1 MPISEEAIQYFKELF
16 HERKSRFHTLDPELG
31 EIYVNF
37 AYGEVITSSTRIDTH
52 TRLMLHLAALVSSG
66 GEEMYKVM
74 LEGALNVGVSAVEI
88 KEILY
93 QAVAYVGMGRI
104 YDFLRITNNELMRR
118 DEKLPLPAQS
128 TTTRDTRMEEGDK
141 ILRTIFGDEAIDAT
155 ATNTPDDQQVMLNF
169 LRGNCFGDIYTRSGI
184 DIKTRELLTLVMLV
198 SMGGCEAQLRG
209 HINGNL
215 NVGNDRALLI
225 ETIIQLLPLIGY
237 PRTLNGLR
245 VVTENT
251 NS

>member
-1 MPISEEAIQYFKELF
+1 
-16 HERKSRFHTLDPELG
+16 
-31 EIYVNF
+31 
-37 AYGEVITSSTRIDTH
+37 
-52 TRLMLHLAALVSSG
+52 
-66 GEEMYKVM
+66 
-74 LEGALNVGVSAVEI
+74 
-88 KEILY
+88 
-93 QAVAYVGMGRI
+93 
-104 YDFLRITNNELMRR
+104 
-118 DEKLPLPAQS
+118 
-128 TTTRDTRMEEGDK
+128 
-141 ILRTIFGDEAIDAT
+141 
-155 ATNTPDDQQVMLNF
+155 MLNF

-251 NS
+251 DS

>member
-1 MPISEEAIQYFKELF
+1 
-16 HERKSRFHTLDPELG
+16 
-31 EIYVNF
+31 
-37 AYGEVITSSTRIDTH
+37 
-52 TRLMLHLAALVSSG
+52 
-66 GEEMYKVM
+66 
-74 LEGALNVGVSAVEI
+74 
-88 KEILY
+88 
-93 QAVAYVGMGRI
+93 
-104 YDFLRITNNELMRR
+104 
-118 DEKLPLPAQS
+118 
-128 TTTRDTRMEEGDK
+128 
-141 ILRTIFGDEAIDAT
+141 
-155 ATNTPDDQQVMLNF
+155 MLNF

>member
-1 MPISEEAIQYFKELF
+1 
-16 HERKSRFHTLDPELG
+16 
-31 EIYVNF
+31 
-37 AYGEVITSSTRIDTH
+37 
-52 TRLMLHLAALVSSG
+52 
-66 GEEMYKVM
+66 
-74 LEGALNVGVSAVEI
+74 
-88 KEILY
+88 
-93 QAVAYVGMGRI
+93 
-104 YDFLRITNNELMRR
+104 
-118 DEKLPLPAQS
+118 
-128 TTTRDTRMEEGDK
+128 
-141 ILRTIFGDEAIDAT
+141 
-155 ATNTPDDQQVMLNF
+155 
-169 LRGNCFGDIYTRSGI
+169 
-184 DIKTRELLTLVMLV
+184 MLV